1 MCFEAYIEVIDQKR
15 SLTTVRLVTWCIFR
29 CNLWIHEMIFDQT
42 EQLVH
47 FWTANI
53 IINHFYCLFFIEIY
67 RIAFGWNTN
76 FITYCIKISMKL
88 VSFLKCVLFIICI
101 FIFLLLVFFLIE
113 LLHLAKTFIDI
124 AKKVN
129 FCQATTLLN

>member
-1 MCFEAYIEVIDQKR
+1 MSFEACYLEVIDQKR
-15 SLTTVRLVTWCIFR
+15 SLKTARLATWCRFR

-47 FWTANI
+47 FWAATI
-53 IINHFYCLFFIEIY
+53 IINHIYCLFFFIEIY
-67 RIAFGWNTN
+67 RIAFRWNTN
-76 FITYCIKISMKL
+76 FFFTYCIRHQWSWLDFI
-88 VSFLKCVLFIICI
+88 KCVL
-101 FIFLLLVFFLIE
+101 LTPSVSEIE

-129 FCQATTLLN
+129 FCQATTLINSWK